1 MDLFGGLFFFS
12 PKAIIDIDFNIEFSE
27 DENKGGISK

>member
-1 MDLFGGLFFFS
+1 MDLFGGLFFS
-12 PKAIIDIDFNIEFSE
+12 PKAIIDIDFNIELSE